1 MLGLGGIVDT
11 FLKIWAIGGPLLTA
25 VVSALWARHVQ
36 VQDRDHQHSLT
47 TTTRKAAI
55 EDRNAQ
61 FAAER
66 ANNYA
71 GEAKAAFSGLLAVAH
86 HYAMANDEQSAK
98 SGLAL
103 AEAGTLLHE
112 KYSAA
117 ALVGNAATSAACYE
131 LCRAAARMPE
141 NVGENGVFT
150 KEASETFTQA
160 RQNFIEA
167 VHFYLES
174 LAKG

>member
-1 MLGLGGIVDT
+1 MDM

-36 VQDRDHQHSLT
+36 VQDRDHQRSLT
-47 TTTRKAAI
+47 TTARQAAI

-61 FAAER
+61 FTAER
-66 ANNYA
+66 AKIYA
-71 GEAKAAFSGLLAVAH
+71 AEAKAAFSGLLAIAH
-86 HYAMANDEQSAK
+86 HYAMANDQQPAN

-112 KYSAA
+112 RYSAA
-117 ALVGNAATSAACYE
+117 ALVGNTATSVACYE

-141 NVGENGVFT
+141 NVDENGVFT
-150 KEASETFTQA
+150 NEATETFTEA
-160 RQNFIEA
+160 RQRFVEA
-167 VHFYLES
+167 VHDYLES
-174 LAKG
+174 LAKA